1 MSSWCYTAVHRQ
13 TWCSRSRWEFSILA
27 GNRKWPEMLG
37 VAWAY
42 VRPQHLPLQWHSSS
56 HQATSA
62 STKPYLII
70 VSLPIGAIL
79 FQTTTMLNSQVSS
92 FLQFLLTY
100 FFFLHIFASFFFYLY
115 TSWQHDWKVPL
126 NLFRKEGEIQRK
138 IRNLKWK
145 ISRWYVERKSAFYL
159 YFPLRMIIYSHD
171 FENIIAYLCTFDKWF
186 YVYLKV
192 TANIKLEGEYPFHSH

>member
-1 MSSWCYTAVHRQ
+1 MRVLHLSRQ
-13 TWCSRSRWEFSILA
+13 Q
-27 GNRKWPEMLG
+27 K
-37 VAWAY
+37 VAWDAGCSLSICETST
-42 VRPQHLPLQWHSSS
+42 PPSTMTFFLPPGHISFNKAISHNSVTPYWGHSLSN
-56 HQATSA
+56 HHNAE
-62 STKPYLII
+62 
-70 VSLPIGAIL
+70 
-79 FQTTTMLNSQVSS
+79 FSS
-92 FLQFLLTY
+92 FLFLTISPYIFFLLTY
-100 FFFLHIFASFFFYLY
+100 FCFFFFLLIYIMTTWLE
-115 TSWQHDWKVPL
+115 VPL